1 MWVRVPP
8 GALGYITLLKVRK
21 VMINQEFDKILKLRI
36 NKIQQVLEL
45 KATEYATNNDR
56 LHNFKTAA
64 NEFGGTAEEACKG
77 YMLKHWMSIRDMIV
91 GERPVTKEMI
101 DEKIGDAI
109 NYLILLE
116 AILIEKL

>member
-1 MWVRVPP
+1 MTV
-8 GALGYITLLKVRK
+8 K
-21 VMINQEFDKILKLRI
+21 EFDSLLGDRLYQIHK
-36 NKIQQVLEL
+36 VLGI
-45 KATEYATNNDR
+45 KANEYATNEDR

-64 NEFGGTAEEACKG
+64 SEFGDTPEEVCKG

-116 AILIEKL
+116 ALLTEKL